1 MEFMRKQIRR
11 KELIKKN
18 IPLILMSLP
27 ALVVLIMFNYVPM
40 FGLTLA
46 FEDYN
51 YADGIFKSPK
61 VGLQNFKYIFASGDI
76 ARTIGNTVAYHV
88 AQTILILVV
97 SVALAVLLFFV
108 RSKRVSR
115 IYQKNI
121 IVPYLLSYVIISYI
135 VNIFLN
141 SEYGLV
147 NRMLE
152 HFGKEAVSWYTTPVY
167 WPFILV
173 GIQIWFGAGIKSI
186 YYYGALMN
194 IDEALF
200 EAADL
205 DGASHWFK
213 IRKIML
219 PALAPTI
226 CIFLILDLGKIL
238 ESAFGLF
245 YSVPMDSS
253 ALYSVTDVLSTYTY
267 RGLMS
272 ADIGTT
278 TALGLFTGVV
288 TTVATLLVNAVVKK
302 VDPESSLL

>member
-1 MEFMRKQIRR
+1 MNNKIRR

-18 IPLILMSLP
+18 IPLVLMSLP
-27 ALVVLIMFNYVPM
+27 ALIVLIMFYYMPM

-46 FEDYN
+46 FKDYN
-51 YADGIFKSPK
+51 YVDGIFGSPWVK
-61 VGLQNFKYIFASGDI
+61 LDNFKYIFASGDI
-76 ARTIGNTVAYHV
+76 VRTIGNTVAYHV
-88 AQTILILVV
+88 AQTILILLA
-97 SVALAVLLFFV
+97 ALALAILLFFV
-108 RSKRVSR
+108 KSKRASKV
-115 IYQKNI
+115 YQKNI

-147 NRMLE
+147 NHLLE
-152 HFGKEAVSWYTTPVY
+152 SLGRESVSWYNTAKY
-167 WPFILV
+167 WPFILT

-186 YYYGALMN
+186 YYYGSLMN
-194 IDEALF
+194 IDESLF

-205 DGASHWFK
+205 DGASRWFK

-219 PALAPTI
+219 PSIAPTI

-238 ESAFGLF
+238 ESPFGLF

-288 TTVATLLVNAVVKK
+288 TTVATLLVNVVVKK
-302 VDPESSLL
+302 IDPESSLL